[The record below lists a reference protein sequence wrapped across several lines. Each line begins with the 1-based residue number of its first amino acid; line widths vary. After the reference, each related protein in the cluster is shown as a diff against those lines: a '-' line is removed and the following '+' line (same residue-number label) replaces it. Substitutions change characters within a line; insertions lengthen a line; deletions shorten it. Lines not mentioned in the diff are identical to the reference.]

1 VEEGEHAGLGQPRT
15 IGVQD
20 VLDLAGVDGG
30 LEFRDR
36 TAELGDGLLE
46 GEEGPDDTA
55 RLSGP

>member
-1 VEEGEHAGLGQPRT
+1 MEEGEHPGLGQPRT

-36 TAELGDGLLE
+36 TTELHAGLLQ
-46 GEEGPDDTA
+46 GEEEADETA
-55 RLSGP
+55 RLSEP